1 MSDTENDPVF
11 SRSGRRS
18 FNNWFIKHKER
29 YLEKIQ
35 KYRDNLEAMNQ
46 EDYNQET
53 MEILRNRQTDSMIGN
68 DNFSDLQN
76 DEMSLKSLRDQR
88 DREINNERERYEREN
103 FHDYNY
109 ERDNFQQPNF
119 GNNEYRYQWSNNDN
133 YKGFN
138 SNQEREYTKN
148 GDYFQNNSRNS
159 RQQKRNNYQGNRDS
173 YFDKK
178 YMEQLQKQI
187 EDLHLEIKYLKNKP
201 KRGERLCIG
210 LRKTEIQAQL
220 DCL

>member
-1 MSDTENDPVF
+1 MSDTEHDI
-11 SRSGRRS
+11 S
-18 FNNWFIKHKER
+18 
-29 YLEKIQ
+29 
-35 KYRDNLEAMNQ
+35 
-46 EDYNQET
+46 
-53 MEILRNRQTDSMIGN
+53 LRNMR
-68 DNFSDLQN
+68 
-76 DEMSLKSLRDQR
+76 EER
-88 DREINNERERYEREN
+88 DREINNEKDSFYQPRDNFHEPNYEREN
-103 FHDYNY
+103 FHDYDY
-109 ERDNFQQPNF
+109 DRDNFQQPNF

-138 SNQEREYTKN
+138 SNQEREYAKN

-201 KRGERLCIG
+201 KRGERFEARTMYRSSENRDTSPAG
-210 LRKTEIQAQL
+210 LSLTHAAQVVDLL
-220 DCL
+220 DQYLVSNQTDKHKLKETFVQQL